1 MKPGDRVKV
10 TAAPAKNFPTIAIA
24 NFIRDATGKPVFT
37 GNENPYKVTTQ
48 TDLKRLL
55 AGGTI
60 QLGTNLSPGEYMFEV
75 VVTDLLAD
83 QKHRVVTQWMDFQI
97 VK

>member
-1 MKPGDRVKV
+1 M
-10 TAAPAKNFPTIAIA
+10 ALF
-24 NFIRDATGKPVFT
+24 RDGKPVFT
-37 GNENPYKVTTQ
+37 GNENPYKVTIQ
-48 TDLKRLL
+48 TDMKRLL

-83 QKHRVVTQWMDFQI
+83 QKHRVVTQWMDFEI

>member
-1 MKPGDRVKV
+1 M
-10 TAAPAKNFPTIAIA
+10 
-24 NFIRDATGKPVFT
+24 
-37 GNENPYKVTTQ
+37 TTQ
-48 TDLKRLL
+48 TDMKRLL

-60 QLGTNLSPGEYMFEV
+60 QLGTNLSPGEYMFEI

-83 QKHRVVTQWMDFQI
+83 QKHRVATQWMDFQI